1 MLGAV
6 FSLHSRS
13 ACFHLTTRREASLIF
28 NVFTSDNNRTII
40 QISNLIFLSRKH
52 FTSFESSLLCS
63 SVSWQKSLLTN
74 FLVRLSFL
82 EFLKIFSLS
91 LKFSKGQMIGL
102 GWFILLSF
110 FLAPLAL
117 SVIIFS
123 SMSTFALKS
132 FSISTLQLFQLSLS
146 FSLIPTIPRL
156 FFLERISKSTNLLW
170 TYSASSWYL
179 YIYGIWSSTCL
190 VFSWQ
195 FWLFPVEHTQWILCS
210 FEGHSFQ
217 FLWI

>member
-1 MLGAV
+1 MLGAI

-110 FLAPLAL
+110 FFLAPLAL

-123 SMSTFALKS
+123 SMSTFSLKS

-146 FSLIPTIPRL
+146 FSLIPKIPRL

-170 TYSASSWYL
+170 TYSGSSWYS
-179 YIYGIWSSTCL
+179 YIYRICSSTRL
-190 VFSWQ
+190 VFSWH
-195 FWLFPVEHTQWILCS
+195 FWIFPVKHTQWILCS
-210 FEGHSFQ
+210 S
-217 FLWI
+217 

>member
-1 MLGAV
+1 MLGAI

-110 FLAPLAL
+110 FFFLAPLAL

-123 SMSTFALKS
+123 SMSTFSLKS
-132 FSISTLQLFQLSLS
+132 FSISTLQLFQLS
-146 FSLIPTIPRL
+146 F
-156 FFLERISKSTNLLW
+156 FFLHPNNPEVVLPGAN
-170 TYSASSWYL
+170 
-179 YIYGIWSSTCL
+179 
-190 VFSWQ
+190 F
-195 FWLFPVEHTQWILCS
+195 
-210 FEGHSFQ
+210 
-217 FLWI
+217 